1 MFHDWS
7 IDAETFLPSRV
18 ETILIHSM
26 RAYSALDFKY
36 TRLNQP
42 IPDEE
47 FRPETVARAPRLK
60 AESGPPLADGY
71 TRRFINVSDGSNGRM
86 SVRWGM
92 KGPKGISSSGLN

>member
-18 ETILIHSM
+18 ETILIHWI
-26 RAYSALDFKY
+26 RHYSALDFKY
-36 TRLNQP
+36 TRINQP

-47 FRPETVARAPRLK
+47 FRPETVAKSPK
-60 AESGPPLADGY
+60 PKEEPEPPLAAGY
-71 TRRFINVSDGSNGRM
+71 TRRFINLSDGSNGRM

-92 KGPKGISSSGLN
+92 KGPKGTSSSGLN